1 MSMVKKSIT
10 VTDKQEAWIK
20 AQINSGDYGN
30 DSEVIRDLIRLKQAK
45 DAEILAIRAALIEA
59 EQSGFSDMTAE
70 KIRQDKKTRLRA
82 NGDLSA

>member
-59 EQSGFSDMTAE
+59 EQSGFSDKTAE
-70 KIRQDKKTRLRA
+70 QIRQDAKTRLRA
-82 NGDLSA
+82 NSDLSA